1 MVFKKIKGISLSDFS
16 SIRRDSV
23 QSYNTDN
30 EHNQEEEEAV
40 EEAVDVIT
48 DNLGFIGRLIFF
60 KNLFRDFVT

>member
-48 DNLGFIGRLIFF
+48 DNLGFIGR
-60 KNLFRDFVT
+60 

>member
-48 DNLGFIGRLIFF
+48 DNLGFIGRLFFF